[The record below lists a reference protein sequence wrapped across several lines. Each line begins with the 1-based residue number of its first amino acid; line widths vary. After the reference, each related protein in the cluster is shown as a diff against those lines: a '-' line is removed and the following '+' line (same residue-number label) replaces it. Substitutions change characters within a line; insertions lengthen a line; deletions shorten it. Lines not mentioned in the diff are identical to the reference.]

1 MSKLLLHIYTPRT
14 TLNLLFILP
23 CTLLKYLT
31 IRRYIISLFF
41 FHTCNVIFVIKLKK
55 KRSKSSEDNSTE
67 PEALVIF
74 NLGQSLGSQ
83 PGQGQCIVINYLKVK
98 WKSNMLILYRYI
110 YIIISSVWKFIDRYI
125 TINNIQHTDT
135 CTQCTQLLVHQGVTS
150 YTDAV
155 VLKLVE
161 MRVCVV

>member
-98 WKSNMLILYRYI
+98 WKSNMLILYRE
-110 YIIISSVWKFIDRYI
+110 YIILCENLEVLSVPFESLL
-125 TINNIQHTDT
+125 TDT
-135 CTQCTQLLVHQGVTS
+135 
-150 YTDAV
+150 
-155 VLKLVE
+155 
-161 MRVCVV
+161 